1 MTLTISRLAAS
12 ADVHVE
18 TVRYYQRR
26 GLLPEPPRPQ
36 GGVRHYG
43 PADVARLQ
51 FIRRGQTM
59 GFTLNEIAGLLELKG
74 KRACEK
80 TRQMTEHKLADVRL
94 RLAELRQLERD
105 LVALVAEC
113 SRASADADC
122 PTLSLLEQ
130 ADASG
135 GKKQASAHKQRPR
148 ATSTNAARG
157 PNLRA
162 WGRKKKTRQ
171 LND

>member
-26 GLLPEPPRPQ
+26 GLLPEPRRPQ

-43 PADVARLQ
+43 PAEVARLQ
-51 FIRRGQTM
+51 FIRRAQTM
-59 GFTLNEIAGLLELKG
+59 GFTLQEIAGLLEVRG
-74 KRACEK
+74 KRACEQ

-113 SRASADADC
+113 SRTAADADC
-122 PTLSLLEQ
+122 PTLSLLEK
-130 ADASG
+130 ADGSG
-135 GKKQASAHKQRPR
+135 GKKRASAHRQRPR
-148 ATSTNAARG
+148 AARG
-157 PNLRA
+157 
-162 WGRKKKTRQ
+162 
-171 LND
+171 